1 MFFSCAD
8 LEYVLGS
15 VKCGGSEVGRKIHF
29 LHGARGV
36 PGDSEGKRVERS
48 GGGDEVEEVAC
59 EDSLGDTRGD
69 LADIC
74 SLGEVGRVGFG
85 GGRLLASGP
94 DEEVVVEV
102 DACLDPLAED
112 KFAEVG
118 RGGAVEGGES
128 GGFEERV
135 GSEVVRAVSAT
146 TVSPGED
153 VGEDGRGSMS
163 G

>member
-1 MFFSCAD
+1 M
-8 LEYVLGS
+8 
-15 VKCGGSEVGRKIHF
+15 
-29 LHGARGV
+29 
-36 PGDSEGKRVERS
+36 ERT

-59 EDSLGDTRGD
+59 ENSLGDPRGD

-94 DEEVVVEV
+94 DKEVVVEV
-102 DACLDPLAED
+102 DACLDSFAED
-112 KFAEVG
+112 KFAEVW
-118 RGGAVEGGES
+118 RRGAVEGGES

-135 GSEVVRAVSAT
+135 GSEVVRAVSAA

-153 VGEDGRGSMS
+153 VGEDGRGIMGGCGGVRLVGRGVGGEEPAEEHFGLGVVVSDEGEGGRGDTS
-163 G
+163 EK